1 MKKVVIFGA
10 GIAGLTVAHELIQ
23 KGYTVNVYEANADAG
38 GFFRSAIREEDK
50 NTPSEYSWH
59 GFGPWYQNVYDVM
72 KQIPFDDNSSVYE
85 RSLSR
90 PISYG
95 IVPDAKPASNGKH
108 VFSMFRR
115 FDMSRVDWVRWGWL
129 MLKTWTSNTRS
140 NKDYALRSASEAWR
154 PVLSTRAWLS
164 WRSSFGPWVGSE
176 WARVSLHHVGLFF
189 RKSIFFG
196 KKNYHPADEE
206 GESWAQSSGG
216 GWLLLRGP
224 SSDFWF
230 KKWVTHLQNSGV
242 TFHWKTSLEELF
254 YDGDSITGA
263 QLSSNTTVTADKY
276 VMAVNPFAGEK
287 IIAKNKKLRKLN
299 QLKLFKPLISDGPH
313 TQVSFQITFSEEIS
327 WTRPR
332 SAFILSD
339 SEFNITIFA
348 EDQVWRADQQL
359 GKNVKSIWTGTICA
373 GTVPGRI
380 YGLPVEKCTKA
391 QFIEEITTQVL
402 DCEGLNYII
411 KQANNGKEIR
421 DFEVERVQ
429 VWHEWDF
436 SPEGIE
442 PEQPKWVTSYSTQP
456 FIPTQLTPINN
467 LLLAGAHTK
476 TDADIWSIEG
486 AVESGRRAAKLIDS
500 SVVVIDGHTP
510 LLLRIVAKLDDLL
523 YRVRLPH
530 LLDMTLGGIIIILFV
545 SLVLFLSS

>member
-23 KGYTVNVYEANADAG
+23 KGYTVDVYEANADAG
-38 GFFRSAIREEDK
+38 GFFRSAIRKEDK

-140 NKDYALRSASEAWR
+140 NKDYALRNASEAWR

-242 TFHWKTSLEELF
+242 TFHWKT
-254 YDGDSITGA
+254 
-263 QLSSNTTVTADKY
+263 
-276 VMAVNPFAGEK
+276 
-287 IIAKNKKLRKLN
+287 
-299 QLKLFKPLISDGPH
+299 
-313 TQVSFQITFSEEIS
+313 
-327 WTRPR
+327 
-332 SAFILSD
+332 
-339 SEFNITIFA
+339 
-348 EDQVWRADQQL
+348 
-359 GKNVKSIWTGTICA
+359 
-373 GTVPGRI
+373 
-380 YGLPVEKCTKA
+380 
-391 QFIEEITTQVL
+391 
-402 DCEGLNYII
+402 
-411 KQANNGKEIR
+411 
-421 DFEVERVQ
+421 
-429 VWHEWDF
+429 
-436 SPEGIE
+436 
-442 PEQPKWVTSYSTQP
+442 
-456 FIPTQLTPINN
+456 
-467 LLLAGAHTK
+467 
-476 TDADIWSIEG
+476 
-486 AVESGRRAAKLIDS
+486 
-500 SVVVIDGHTP
+500 
-510 LLLRIVAKLDDLL
+510 
-523 YRVRLPH
+523 
-530 LLDMTLGGIIIILFV
+530 
-545 SLVLFLSS
+545 